1 MKITK
6 GREMRGWGRKGD
18 LSATV
23 FSVLRDY
30 DSAIVRKSR
39 QGDGNVRRLLI
50 VINSRARPELFA
62 VNRRQL
68 YGRGATNARY

>member
-18 LSATV
+18 LSAI
-23 FSVLRDY
+23 FFVLRDY
-30 DSAIVRKSR
+30 DFAIVRKSR